1 MKKSFCGL
9 EKIYIYFKTVF
20 TEIIKILTCIYR
32 LLGFG
37 IFIK

>member
-1 MKKSFCGL
+1 MKQSFCCL
-9 EKIYIYFKTVF
+9 EKEDNYFKTVF
-20 TEIIKILTCIYR
+20 TAIIKILTCIYR

>member
-1 MKKSFCGL
+1 MKQSFCCL
-9 EKIYIYFKTVF
+9 EKEDNYFKTAIPVP
-20 TEIIKILTCIYR
+20 IKILTCIYR